1 MAKLL
6 EITGKAIS
14 GEWGQDDDTGTGIP
28 VLRTTNFT
36 NEGFVN
42 YKNVVTRSISKKN
55 IAEKYLRHGDVI
67 IEKSGG
73 SDKQPVGRVIFF
85 EGEENKYLFNNF
97 TGLLRVQNPEE
108 WLPKYVFYALYAYY
122 RNGGTR
128 AFENRTTGLHNLQ
141 VDNYVKS
148 VDIPKLSY
156 RKQQHICETLDHVR
170 DAVAYRERQLT
181 KLDEL
186 IKARF
191 VEMFGDLVENP
202 KQFPCVLLGS
212 IMTVMPQ
219 NGLYKPQSA
228 YVQDKFGTPILRI
241 DGFYNGKVTDFNNL
255 KRLCCTDFEKERYLL
270 VENDIVI
277 NRVNSIEYLGKCAR
291 ISGLQEDTVFESNMM
306 RFHLDDSK
314 VNSTYITTVLCS
326 QYIYRQILTRAK
338 KAVNQ
343 ASINQGD
350 VQSLNVVVPPLSLQ
364 NQFADFVAE
373 VDKSKLLVGSAAAHK
388 PFDIGFFSQKHCATP
403 CKRGI
408 ISSKH
413 MIFH

>member
-186 IKARF
+186 VKARF

-241 DGFYNGKVTDFNNL
+241 DGFYNGKVTDFNNR

-373 VDKSKLLVGSAAAHK
+373 VDKSKLFAELFA
-388 PFDIGFFSQKHCATP
+388 
-403 CKRGI
+403 
-408 ISSKH
+408 
-413 MIFH
+413 

>member
-1 MAKLL
+1 MEYALSELFTLQMGKTPSRDNSSYWEKSENSWISIAALTNSGKYISNTKETLSDSAVAESGIKKIPANTVIMSFKLSLGKVAITEKEMYSNEAIMAFIDKGVEKISPEYLYYLLRAKDWSKGTNKAVMGATLNKATLSTIKIQLHEYDNQL
-6 EITGKAIS
+6 EI
-14 GEWGQDDDTGTGIP
+14 
-28 VLRTTNFT
+28 
-36 NEGFVN
+36 VN
-42 YKNVVTRSISKKN
+42 MLNRVSSSI
-55 IAEKYLRHGDVI
+55 D
-67 IEKSGG
+67 
-73 SDKQPVGRVIFF
+73 F
-85 EGEENKYLFNNF
+85 
-97 TGLLRVQNPEE
+97 
-108 WLPKYVFYALYAYY
+108 
-122 RNGGTR
+122 
-128 AFENRTTGLHNLQ
+128 
-141 VDNYVKS
+141 
-148 VDIPKLSY
+148 
-156 RKQQHICETLDHVR
+156 RKQ
-170 DAVAYRERQLT
+170 QLT

-350 VQSLNVVVPPLSLQ
+350 VQSLNVVVPPLPLQ
-364 NQFADFVAE
+364 NQFADFVEE
-373 VDKSKLLVGSAAAHK
+373 VDKSKVEVQKALDQTQLL
-388 PFDIGFFSQKHCATP
+388 FDSLMQQYFG
-403 CKRGI
+403 
-408 ISSKH
+408 
-413 MIFH
+413 

>member
-55 IAEKYLRHGDVI
+55 IAEKYLRHGDII

-186 IKARF
+186 VKARF
-191 VEMFGDLVENP
+191 VEMFGEPGAKNENWPQCTLGKACKINP
-202 KQFPCVLLGS
+202 KKSEDIRLQPNLEVSFVP
-212 IMTVMPQ
+212 MP
-219 NGLYKPQSA
+219 A
-228 YVQDKFGTPILRI
+228 VTE
-241 DGFYNGKVTDFNNL
+241 NGKMDSSIIKIYDEVKTGFTYFSERDVLFAKITPCMENGKGAVAVNL
-255 KRLCCTDFEKERYLL
+255 KNEIGFGSTEFHVIRPIAEKTNPYWIYAL
-270 VENDIVI
+270 
-277 NRVNSIEYLGKCAR
+277 
-291 ISGLQEDTVFESNMM
+291 TVFEKFRKDAAKNMTGSAGQ
-306 RFHLDDSK
+306 RRVPASFLE
-314 VNSTYITTVLCS
+314 NY
-326 QYIYRQILTRAK
+326 QI
-338 KAVNQ
+338 
-343 ASINQGD
+343 
-350 VQSLNVVVPPLSLQ
+350 SLPPIDLQ
-364 NQFADFVAE
+364 NQFAAFVAE
-373 VDKSKLLVGSAAAHK
+373 VDKSKLLAELFAQNAC
-388 PFDIGFFSQKHCATP
+388 ILAEN
-403 CKRGI
+403 R
-408 ISSKH
+408 SK
-413 MIFH
+413 

>member
-1 MAKLL
+1 MEYKLSDL
-6 EITGKAIS
+6 FDLQMGKTPDRHTPEYWADGNEQWVSIADLSKCDKYIEETAEAIS
-14 GEWGQDDDTGTGIP
+14 EQAVNDSGIKIIP
-28 VLRTTNFT
+28 AST
-36 NEGFVN
+36 
-42 YKNVVTRSISKKN
+42 
-55 IAEKYLRHGDVI
+55 VI
-67 IEKSGG
+67 MS
-73 SDKQPVGRVIFF
+73 F
-85 EGEENKYLFNNF
+85 
-97 TGLLRVQNPEE
+97 
-108 WLPKYVFYALYAYY
+108 
-122 RNGGTR
+122 
-128 AFENRTTGLHNLQ
+128 
-141 VDNYVKS
+141 
-148 VDIPKLSY
+148 KLSIGKVAITPKPMY
-156 RKQQHICETLDHVR
+156 SNEAIMAFIDKGVIPIEPTYLYFLLKAKDWDEGTNKAVMGKTLNKATLSQVKVHIHDMAEQRKIIRVLEKAESMVTTRRQ
-170 DAVAYRERQLT
+170 QLT
-181 KLDEL
+181 ALDTL

-202 KQFPCVLLGS
+202 KQFPCVMLGS

-343 ASINQGD
+343 ASINQRD

-364 NQFADFVAE
+364 NQFAAFVAE
-373 VDKSKLLVGSAAAHK
+373 VDKSKAVVQAAHV
-388 PFDIGFFSQKHCATP
+388 IARNLHSRRQ
-403 CKRGI
+403 
-408 ISSKH
+408 
-413 MIFH
+413 

>member
-202 KQFPCVLLGS
+202 KQFPCVQLGS

-350 VQSLNVVVPPLSLQ
+350 VQSLNVVVPPLPLQ
-364 NQFADFVAE
+364 NQFAAFVAE
-373 VDKSKLLVGSAAAHK
+373 VDKSKLLAELFAQSTCILAEN
-388 PFDIGFFSQKHCATP
+388 
-403 CKRGI
+403 R
-408 ISSKH
+408 SK
-413 MIFH
+413 